1 MARFGGV
8 GDGKRGAGYAQAGGN
23 LGGAPVKPE
32 GGPSAGLAHDLDLQP
47 AYAVADARS
56 QGLGSGFLGGKA
68 GGKALGGLALA
79 QAIGLFR
86 GGVDAVE
93 KALP

>member
-1 MARFGGV
+1 V
-8 GDGKRGAGYAQAGGN
+8 GDGESGAGRAQAGGN
-23 LGGAPVKPE
+23 LGGAPVEAE
-32 GGPSAGLAHDLDLQP
+32 GGPSAWLADDLDLQP
-47 AYAVADARS
+47 AYAEADARS
-56 QGLGSGFLGGKA
+56 QGLGSRLLGGKA
-68 GGKALGGLALA
+68 GGKALGGVALA